1 MKIDIDIVGQW
12 KVSLG
17 WKRIVSIMAG
27 VLAVIGVAASGGYAV
42 GHTDSSSPPPTC
54 ICETE
59 TDVIDSND
67 GLQVP

>member
-17 WKRIVSIMAG
+17 WKRLVGILAG
-27 VLAVIGVAASGGYAV
+27 ALAVVGIAASGGYAM
-42 GHTDSSSPPPTC
+42 GNMDSYSPPPTC